1 VNAPDNLQVPP
12 PASTRPII
20 QADKLVKAYGL
31 LPVLRGL
38 TLDVPRGQFLA
49 LLGANGSG
57 KSTLIRLLTGLARP
71 TTGTLQIGG
80 WTLPDESAAVRSQ
93 IGLVSHRLLLYE
105 NLTAQENLRFFGR
118 LYNLSGKALD
128 DRITVVLEQVGL
140 YRRRNDLARHY
151 SRGMAQR
158 LSIARAILHD
168 PDVLLL
174 DEPHTGLDAA
184 SSQTLDRLLTDARQH
199 GRTVVMATHQFDKT
213 VELAD
218 RAVVIAR
225 GVIGYDSPTTGL
237 NTQQITQVFTE
248 LV

>member
-1 VNAPDNLQVPP
+1 VNASDSFPP
-12 PASTRPII
+12 ISQSRPII
-20 QADKLVKAYGL
+20 EADQLVKAYGL

-71 TTGTLQIGG
+71 TAGILRIGG
-80 WTLPDESAAVRSQ
+80 WTLPDEAAAVRNQ

-118 LYNLSGKALD
+118 LYNLSGTALD
-128 DRITVVLEQVGL
+128 ERIAVVLEQVGL

-151 SRGMAQR
+151 SRGMSQR
-158 LSIARAILHD
+158 LSIARALLHN

-174 DEPHTGLDAA
+174 DEPHTGLDAT
-184 SSQTLDRLLTDARQH
+184 STQTLDNLLADAKQQ
-199 GRTVVMATHQFDKT
+199 GRTIVMATHQFDKT

-225 GVIGYDSPTTGL
+225 GVIGYDSPTSGL
-237 NTQQITQVFTE
+237 NAQQLTQVFAE

>member
-1 VNAPDNLQVPP
+1 MNSSDDR
-12 PASTRPII
+12 ASETRPRPII
-20 QADKLVKAYGL
+20 EAEKLVKAYGL

-71 TTGTLQIGG
+71 TAGTLRIGG
-80 WTLPDESAAVRSQ
+80 WTLPEESAAVRGQ

-105 NLTAQENLRFFGR
+105 NLTAEENLRFFGR

-128 DRITVVLEQVGL
+128 ERVSAVLQQVGL
-140 YRRRNDLARHY
+140 YKRRRDLARNY
-151 SRGMAQR
+151 SRGMSQR
-158 LSIARAILHD
+158 LSIARALLHD
-168 PDVLLL
+168 PDILLL
-174 DEPHTGLDAA
+174 DEPHTGLDAV
-184 SSQTLDRLLTDARQH
+184 SSQTLDTLLRDARTQ
-199 GRTVVMATHQFDKT
+199 GRTIVMATHQFDKT

-225 GVIGYDSPTTGL
+225 GVIGYDAPTAEL
-237 NTQQITQVFTE
+237 NPQSLAQVFAE
-248 LV
+248 LA

>member
-1 VNAPDNLQVPP
+1 VNTSDHLET
-12 PASTRPII
+12 STPSRPII
-20 QADKLVKAYGL
+20 EAEKLVKAYGL

-71 TTGTLQIGG
+71 TSGTLRIGG
-80 WTLPDESAAVRSQ
+80 WTLPDEAAAVRGQ

-118 LYNLSGKALD
+118 LYNLSGRVLD
-128 DRITVVLEQVGL
+128 ERIAAVLEQVGL
-140 YRRRNDLARHY
+140 YRRRNDLARYY
-151 SRGMAQR
+151 SRGMSQR
-158 LSIARAILHD
+158 LSIARALLHD

-184 SSQTLDRLLTDARQH
+184 SSQTLDNILSHARQQ
-199 GRTVVMATHQFDKT
+199 GRTIVMATHQFDKT

-225 GVIGYDSPTTGL
+225 GIIGYDQPTMGISA
-237 NTQQITQVFTE
+237 QHITQVFAE

>member
-1 VNAPDNLQVPP
+1 VQTTDHSTA
-12 PASTRPII
+12 ASQPRPII
-20 QADKLVKAYGL
+20 EADKLVKAYGL

-38 TLDVPRGQFLA
+38 TLDIPRGQFLA

-71 TTGTLQIGG
+71 TAGTLRIGG
-80 WTLPDESAAVRSQ
+80 WTLPAEAAAVRSQ

-128 DRITVVLEQVGL
+128 DRIAVVLEQVGL

-151 SRGMAQR
+151 SRGMSQR
-158 LSIARAILHD
+158 LSIARALLHD

-174 DEPHTGLDAA
+174 DEPHTGLDAS
-184 SSQTLDRLLTDARQH
+184 SSQTLDRLLTDARQQ
-199 GRTVVMATHQFDKT
+199 GRTIVMATHQFDKT

-225 GVIGYDSPTTGL
+225 GVIDYDASTSGM
-237 NTQQITQVFTE
+237 NAQQLTQVFAE